1 MDRILNVESL
11 VVLGGRERD
20 LSRVSEELHRG
31 VYLHLIEHRELV
43 ATYLD
48 VKNHRVH
55 S

>member
-1 MDRILNVESL
+1 MDCIFNIERF
-11 VVLGGRERD
+11 VVLGSRECD
-20 LSRVSEELHRG
+20 LSRVCEELHRG

-48 VKNHRVH
+48 VINHRVH